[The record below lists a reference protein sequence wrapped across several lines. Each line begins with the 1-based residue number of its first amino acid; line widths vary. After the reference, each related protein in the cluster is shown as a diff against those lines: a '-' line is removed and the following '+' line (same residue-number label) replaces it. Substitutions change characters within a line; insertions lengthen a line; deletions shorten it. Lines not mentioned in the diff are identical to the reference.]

1 MGGLGDPPM
10 NDVTGIALS
19 GMRAAQQGVQVAAHN
34 VANLTTL
41 DAPRLQ
47 LQREAAAQGG
57 VDARVTSVG
66 GSDLTAP
73 LGDLLAAKAEVVA
86 FAANAAVIR
95 REDQMLGSLLDRR
108 A

>member
-1 MGGLGDPPM
+1 MDNVM
-10 NDVTGIALS
+10 GIALS

-34 VANLTTL
+34 VANLATP
-41 DAPRLQ
+41 DAQRLQ
-47 LQREAAAQGG
+47 LQRNTTEQGG
-57 VDARVTSVG
+57 VQASVTSTG
-66 GSDLTAP
+66 ADAPAP

-95 REDQMLGSLLDRR
+95 RQDQMLGSLLDRE

>member
-1 MGGLGDPPM
+1 M
-10 NDVTGIALS
+10 NVMENALS

-34 VANLTTL
+34 AANLATP
-41 DAPRLQ
+41 DAQRLQ
-47 LQREAAAQGG
+47 LQRSPMEQGG
-57 VDARVTSVG
+57 VETTVNATDP
-66 GSDLTAP
+66 DPTAP

-95 REDQMLGSLLDRR
+95 RQDQMLGSLLDRE

>member
-1 MGGLGDPPM
+1 MDNVM
-10 NDVTGIALS
+10 GIALS

-34 VANLTTL
+34 VANLATP
-41 DAPRLQ
+41 DAQRLQ
-47 LQREAAAQGG
+47 LQRNTTGQGG
-57 VDARVTSVG
+57 VQASVASTGDDA
-66 GSDLTAP
+66 TAP

-95 REDQMLGSLLDRR
+95 RQDQMLGSLLDRK

>member
-1 MGGLGDPPM
+1 M
-10 NDVTGIALS
+10 NNVMGIALS

-34 VANLTTL
+34 VANLATP
-41 DAPRLQ
+41 DAQRLQ
-47 LQREAAAQGG
+47 LQRGAAEQGW
-57 VDARVTSVG
+57 VETTVSTTDPNPA
-66 GSDLTAP
+66 AP

-95 REDQMLGSLLDRR
+95 RQDQMLGSLLDRE

>member
-1 MGGLGDPPM
+1 MGNVM
-10 NDVTGIALS
+10 GIALS

-34 VANLTTL
+34 VANLATP
-41 DAPRLQ
+41 DAQRLQ
-47 LQREAAAQGG
+47 SQRNTTEQGG
-57 VDARVTSVG
+57 VQALVTPTGADAG
-66 GSDLTAP
+66 AP

-95 REDQMLGSLLDRR
+95 RQDQMLGSLLDRD

>member
-1 MGGLGDPPM
+1 MDNVM
-10 NDVTGIALS
+10 GIALS

-34 VANLTTL
+34 VANLATP
-41 DAPRLQ
+41 DAQRLQ
-47 LQREAAAQGG
+47 LQRNTTGQGG
-57 VDARVTSVG
+57 VRASVTSTG
-66 GSDLTAP
+66 ADAAAP

-95 REDQMLGSLLDRR
+95 RHDQMLGSLLDRE

>member
-1 MGGLGDPPM
+1 MNNVMG
-10 NDVTGIALS
+10 TALS

-34 VANLTTL
+34 VANLATP
-41 DAPRLQ
+41 DAERLQ
-47 LQREAAAQGG
+47 LQRSAVGQGG
-57 VDARVTSVG
+57 VETAVATT
-66 GSDLTAP
+66 GSDPGAP

-95 REDQMLGSLLDRR
+95 RQDQMLGSLLDRQ